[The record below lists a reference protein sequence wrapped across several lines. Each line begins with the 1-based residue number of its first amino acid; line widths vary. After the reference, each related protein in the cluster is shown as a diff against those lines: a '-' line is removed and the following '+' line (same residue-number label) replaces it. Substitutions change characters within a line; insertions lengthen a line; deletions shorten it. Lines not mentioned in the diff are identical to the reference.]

1 MTANQR
7 HPLGSPSFLC
17 YFSSRTISLLGDTIH
32 YIALMSL
39 IYQQTRSPLLLG
51 GALVTIQSSQ
61 IIFDLFSGIA
71 ADRWNRKWTMIAC
84 DAYRAAAVI
93 AIPFVLPSTG
103 LLFLLLF
110 SMACAES
117 FYNLARASL
126 LPDLL
131 QGEQQLVQANS
142 LLQAA
147 TTIVMIAGP
156 LLAAAVVVNYG
167 TTAAFLLDGGSFLL
181 AGLLI
186 MPLKDRQAR
195 IVRIKDG
202 IFKELADGYRYFVR
216 QPQIVGIAIT
226 TSLLLSAMFLPMSLK
241 IVFADQFIAGQ
252 GFDATSVLG
261 YLSTASGLG
270 GLLGAALLPK
280 LTRHQA
286 VWKMIVLGAVCA
298 SIELFC
304 FSVASDL
311 SLLLAATL
319 LSGCAFSL
327 VNVPATSLLQLS
339 ATDEMRGKVLALYS
353 VLLSGITTLAVL
365 AGGFAG
371 TAIGLRPVYLMA
383 GLLCLAAGYAA
394 FMLLRHQPA
403 ATYPSPCN
411 TNTPQ

>member
-1 MTANQR
+1 MTVNQSHLLR
-7 HPLGSPSFLC
+7 NPSFLC
-17 YFSSRTISLLGDTIH
+17 YFSSRTISLLGDSIH

-39 IYQQTRSPLLLG
+39 IYQQTRSPLVLG

-71 ADRWNRKWTMIAC
+71 ADRWNRKGTMIAC
-84 DAYRAAAVI
+84 DVYRAVAVV
-93 AIPFVLPSTG
+93 AIPFVFPSTG

-117 FYNLARASL
+117 FYNLARTSL

-131 QGEQQLVQANS
+131 LGEQQLVRANS

-186 MPLKDRQAR
+186 LPLKNQKTR
-195 IVRIKDG
+195 IVRRTKG
-202 IFKELADGYRYFVR
+202 IRKELADGYRYFVR
-216 QPQIVGIAIT
+216 QPQIVGVAIT

-241 IVFADQFIAGQ
+241 IVFADRFISGQ

-286 VWKMIVLGAVCA
+286 IWKMIVLGAACA

-319 LSGCAFSL
+319 LSGCAFSF
-327 VNVPATSLLQLS
+327 VNLPATSLLQLN
-339 ATDEMRGKVLALYS
+339 AADEMRGKVLALYS

-365 AGGFAG
+365 AGGLAG
-371 TAIGLRPVYLMA
+371 TVIGLRPVYFFA
-383 GLLCLAAGYAA
+383 ALLCLGAGYAA
-394 FMLLRHQPA
+394 FILLRHQPA
-403 ATYPSPCN
+403 VVQPSPCS

>member
-1 MTANQR
+1 MPANQSQVLR
-7 HPLGSPSFLC
+7 NSDFRW
-17 YFSSRTISLLGDTIH
+17 YFGSRTISLLGDSIH

-39 IYQQTRSPLLLG
+39 IYQQTRSPIVLG

-61 IIFDLFSGIA
+61 ILFDLFSGVA

-84 DAYRAAAVI
+84 DAYRAVAVI
-93 AIPFVLPSTG
+93 AIPFVLPSTS

-147 TTIVMIAGP
+147 TTMVMTAGP
-156 LLAAAVVVNYG
+156 LVAAAVVVSYG
-167 TTAAFLLDGGSFLL
+167 TTTAFLLDGCSFLL

-186 MPLKDRQAR
+186 LPLNDRQAR
-195 IVRIKDG
+195 ITRLRAGLI
-202 IFKELADGYRYFVR
+202 KELADGYRYFIH
-216 QPQIVGIAIT
+216 QPRIVGVVVT
-226 TSLLLSAMFLPMSLK
+226 TSLLLSALFLPMSLK

-270 GLLGAALLPK
+270 GVFGAALLPK
-280 LTRHQA
+280 LTRQWG
-286 VWKMIVLGAVCA
+286 VWKIIVLGAACA

-304 FSVASDL
+304 FSVASNL
-311 SLLLAATL
+311 SLLLVATL
-319 LSGCAFSL
+319 LSGCAFTF
-327 VNVPATSLLQLS
+327 VNVPAMTLLQLTAS
-339 ATDEMRGKVLALYS
+339 NEMRGKVLALYS
-353 VLLSGITTLAVL
+353 ILLSGTTTLAVL
-365 AGGFAG
+365 GGGLAGS
-371 TAIGLRPVYLMA
+371 TIGLRPVYFFA
-383 GLLCLAAGYAA
+383 ALLCLGAGYAA
-394 FMLLRHQPA
+394 FILLRHLPA
-403 ATYPSPCN
+403 AAYPSPCS

>member
-1 MTANQR
+1 MPRKQLQHLLSTGF
-7 HPLGSPSFLC
+7 PW

-39 IYQQTRSPLLLG
+39 IYHQTRSPLLLG

-61 IIFDLFSGIA
+61 ILFDLFSGVA

-84 DAYRAAAVI
+84 DAYRAVAVI

-131 QGEQQLVQANS
+131 QGEQKLVQANS
-142 LLQAA
+142 LLQVA
-147 TTIVMIAGP
+147 TTSIMIAGP

-167 TTAAFLLDGGSFLL
+167 TTMAFLLDGCSFLL

-186 MPLKDRQAR
+186 LPLKDRQTR
-195 IVRIKDG
+195 IIRPQAG
-202 IFKELADGYRYFVR
+202 LFKELANGYRYFVH
-216 QPQIVGIAIT
+216 QPQIVAIAIT
-226 TSLLLSAMFLPMSLK
+226 TSLLLSATFLPMSLK
-241 IVFADQFIAGQ
+241 IVFADQFISGQ

-270 GLLGAALLPK
+270 GLFGAALLPK
-280 LTRHQA
+280 LSRQQA
-286 VWKMIVLGAVCA
+286 IWKIIVLGAACA

-304 FSVASDL
+304 FSVATNL
-311 SLLLAATL
+311 ALLLAATL
-319 LSGCAFSL
+319 LSGCAFSF
-327 VNVPATSLLQLS
+327 VNVPATSMLQLT

-365 AGGFAG
+365 GGGLAG
-371 TAIGLRPVYLMA
+371 TAIGLRPVYFMA
-383 GLLCLAAGYAA
+383 GLLCLTSGYAA
-394 FMLLRHQPA
+394 FILLRHQPA
-403 ATYPSPCN
+403 AAYPSPCS